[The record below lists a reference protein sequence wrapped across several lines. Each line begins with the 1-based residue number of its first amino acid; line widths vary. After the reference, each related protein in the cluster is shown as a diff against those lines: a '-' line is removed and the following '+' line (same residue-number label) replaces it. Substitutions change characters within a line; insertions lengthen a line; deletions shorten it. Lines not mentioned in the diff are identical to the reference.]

1 MEGFEEFLAL
11 RGVQRTL
18 INRNTPSRYAH
29 HNTRSQRQDTF
40 DLSEDDS
47 NYGEGDLIENIS
59 NDNEVQVEDEN
70 DGDDDD
76 DLVDES
82 HYGRDEAWFE
92 DRVGVRL
99 LNGTDVPAAPPRLRE
114 SVIFGVHSVVLAGR
128 DDFPSQF
135 RLANEPVE
143 EYNDDIR
150 DASFE
155 DDLEDT
161 DSLYNLGGGSFNTVV
176 ECTPVTASSIISGS
190 AMSQLGE
197 LDSKFKFTEKKS
209 SSVRYRYPR
218 LQDKTNFIYS
228 PPVKEIEKDSF
239 QVNIERNQKQF
250 LLQQAPAEKFYNG
263 LNLAAQGSITLNSVK
278 DSMKY
283 KNNLTCT
290 FSHDGDYLVV
300 AVESRLHIYD
310 FDPMTNLPNRTPR
323 LIFDTKPSFSSTTDR
338 VVSTWPY
345 FPHGI
350 NYIRNCRFLGK
361 TVVCACIDDGRLL
374 IWFVERFVQQ
384 MSQFESPIE
393 QESFRNLTISPD
405 FKVRLS
411 ASLWG
416 LDIKENIIIASDN
429 SQCVVLLFYHE
440 HDGRFYHVKTH
451 QILHNIPSV
460 SIIKHTRKTVHVACA
475 SISGELVIFEFKLRL
490 VAGPLNKSD
499 LEFFQHRTT
508 YYTDPMIESLEY
520 GNGDDDG
527 YRRWHQDLYNDVDL
541 ISSGKNV
548 FKRIEFY
555 TPTILSRCVL
565 NEDCWTIQPFHSNWF
580 LPVGSLQSVFG
591 DYEIDEEK
599 EHARIIAESDILKW
613 KQDRKLQKQVLDE
626 NENDG
631 DFDNQ
636 TSLGVAAKYQFYKST
651 SIDFEGV
658 DDPVIR
664 IPSSA
669 KMTNINDEYKRIH
682 KEIVLHEKV
691 KNVADDFMVV
701 TTSKK
706 IALFKYP
713 TLYCPCAT
721 NPLFNLDLYRKADSC
736 HSNRLSISVVI
747 PELSCFIGVSQQGTV
762 TIMRLCTFRGVY
774 GMRQEHVFP
783 NAFKMAPTDNGNYRS
798 IVGLSVREKK
808 SQVGAN
814 NGDCE
819 SVGEKDGS
827 IYLLYI
833 LYDDGSLLGYT
844 LRE

>member
-18 INRNTPSRYAH
+18 INRNTPFRYAH

-40 DLSEDDS
+40 DSSDDGS
-47 NYGEGDLIENIS
+47 SLGEGDLIENIS
-59 NDNEVQVEDEN
+59 NDNEVQVD
-70 DGDDDD
+70 DDDDDDD
-76 DLVDES
+76 DLVGES
-82 HYGRDEAWFE
+82 HYERDEAWFE
-92 DRVGVRL
+92 DRVGIRL
-99 LNGTDVPAAPPRLRE
+99 LNGTDYVQAAPPRLRE

-128 DDFPSQF
+128 DDFPRQF
-135 RLANEPVE
+135 RLANELVE
-143 EYNDDIR
+143 ESSDDIR

-155 DDLEDT
+155 GDSEDT
-161 DSLYNLGGGSFNTVV
+161 DSLYNSGGGNFNTVV
-176 ECTPVTASSIISGS
+176 ESTPVTASSIISGS

-228 PPVKEIEKDSF
+228 PPVKEIEKDTF

-263 LNLAAQGSITLNSVK
+263 LNLTAQGSIALNSVK

-290 FSHDGDYLVV
+290 FSHDGDYLVI

-350 NYIRNCRFLGK
+350 NYIRNCQFLGK

-374 IWFVERFVQQ
+374 IWFVERFVEQ
-384 MSQFESPIE
+384 MNQFESPIE

-499 LEFFQHRTT
+499 LEFFQHRTI

-541 ISSGKNV
+541 ISNGKNV

-591 DYEIDEEK
+591 DSEIDEEK
-599 EHARIIAESDILKW
+599 EHARIIAESDVLKW
-613 KQDRKLQKQVLDE
+613 KQDRKSQKQVLDE

-636 TSLGVAAKYQFYKST
+636 TSLGVAAKYQFYKSN
-651 SIDFEGV
+651 SIDFEGA

-669 KMTNINDEYKRIH
+669 KMTNVNDEYKRIH
-682 KEIVLHEKV
+682 KDIVLREKV
-691 KNVADDFMVV
+691 KNVTDDFMIV

-762 TIMRLCTFRGVY
+762 TIMRLCTSRGVY